1 MYNPKST
8 VNFPTRI
15 FNGSSTA
22 IDSIFYL
29 SRNFTI
35 NPLINGL
42 SDHDAQLLK
51 LQNVT
56 APIKQFTSCY
66 VRNINSFTTYE
77 FQSKL
82 STEIWEDILDGS
94 DTNVTLKSFLN
105 IYLKIFYTC
114 FTKSKLHSTHRY
126 NLWKTRGIRESSHKK
141 RILYTS
147 CRDSNDTN
155 LKLQYK
161 RYCKI
166 LKNVI
171 KTVL

>member
-1 MYNPKST
+1 LIVIIEDNNLDTLLAMYNLRST

-15 FNGSSTA
+15 FSGSNTA
-22 IDSIFYL
+22 IDNIFIDL

-66 VRNINSFTTYE
+66 DRNINNFTTYE
-77 FQSKL
+77 FRSKL
-82 STEIWEDILDGS
+82 STEIWEDIFEGS
-94 DTNVTLKSFLN
+94 ETNVIFNTFLN

-114 FTKSKLHSTHRY
+114 FTKSKLNSTHRY
-126 NLWKTRGIRESSHKK
+126 NLWKTRGIRES
-141 RILYTS
+141 
-147 CRDSNDTN
+147 CRE
-155 LKLQYK
+155 K
-161 RYCKI
+161 
-166 LKNVI
+166 
-171 KTVL
+171 